1 VTPSGPRRRWSLAAR
16 LTGWYAGTAFLL
28 VAGAGWAQYRTLD
41 GDLAAED
48 DRLMVETLAAARRAA
63 TLEGIPDVATAED
76 AALGPLVRALDA
88 ECRVVRGAWPA
99 NAPPLGCPAASRTS
113 DTTVGGIRLRTW
125 RSPSGRIWRVAD
137 APPDARGRR
146 LEAALDRWTDER
158 VLADYRADLALVLG
172 AALVLSALLGHLF
185 ARRSLAPLEALG
197 RRMGA
202 VDPRALGRGGDP
214 RPEPIPEAPAE
225 VQALLASFDAMLARL
240 DEAFAALSRSSAE
253 LAHDLRTPL
262 HIMRQQAEVALER
275 ARTAEEYRD
284 VLGSS
289 LEEIERLRRL
299 VDDTLFLARAEDPR
313 ATITRTALD
322 AAEELRGVAEYLE
335 ALAAESGV
343 TLVTEAPAG
352 LTVSADRA
360 LFRRA
365 LVNVVTNALRHTP
378 SGGRVTL
385 RARGASDGAPDGV
398 TVEVRDTGE
407 GMTPEVAARA
417 FDRFYRAPGAE
428 ARGAGTGLGLA
439 IVRGIMSLHGG
450 TAEARGTPNGGTAV
464 TLRFPGAPS

>member
-1 VTPSGPRRRWSLAAR
+1 VTPSGLRRRWSLAAR

-41 GDLAAED
+41 DDLAEED
-48 DRLMVETLAAARRAA
+48 DRLVVETLAAARRAS
-63 TLEGIPDVATAED
+63 TLDGIPDVASAED

-88 ECRVVRGAWPA
+88 DCRVIRGAWPA
-99 NAPPLGCPAASRTS
+99 SAPPPECRATS
-113 DTTVGGIRLRTW
+113 TTAEATVAGVTLRTW
-125 RSPSGRIWRVAD
+125 RSPAGRVWRVANG
-137 APPDARGRR
+137 PLDARGRR

-158 VLADYRADLALVLG
+158 VLANYRSDLALVLG

-185 ARRSLAPLEALG
+185 ARRSLTPLEALG
-197 RRMGA
+197 RRMRA
-202 VDPRALGRGGDP
+202 VDPRALGRGGEP
-214 RPEPIPEAPAE
+214 RPEPIPEASAE
-225 VQALLASFDAMLARL
+225 VEALLASFEAMLGRL
-240 DEAFAALSRSSAE
+240 DAAFAALSRFSAE

-262 HIMRQQAEVALER
+262 HVMRQQAEVALVR
-275 ARTAEEYRD
+275 ARTAEEYRE

-313 ATITRTALD
+313 ATITRTALHT
-322 AAEELRGVAEYLE
+322 AEELRGVAEYLD

-343 TLVTEAPAG
+343 TLVIEAPAG
-352 LTVSADRA
+352 LTVAADRA

-378 SGGRVTL
+378 AGGRVTL
-385 RARGASDGAPDGV
+385 RASGASDGV
-398 TVEVRDTGE
+398 TVEVQDTGE

-428 ARGAGTGLGLA
+428 AHGDGAGLGLA

-450 TAEARGTPNGGTAV
+450 TAEARGAVHGGTAV
-464 TLRFPGAPS
+464 TLRFPATPA